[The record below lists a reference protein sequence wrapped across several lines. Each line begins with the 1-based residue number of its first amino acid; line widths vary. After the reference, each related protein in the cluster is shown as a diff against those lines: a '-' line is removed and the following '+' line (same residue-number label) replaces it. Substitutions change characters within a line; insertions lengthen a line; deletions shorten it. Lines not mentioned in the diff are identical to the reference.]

1 MKQKKLKV
9 AKRNHMVVLAITKTG
24 AGRHGKSNKALRK
37 LTKQLDIKSS
47 ICYNIH
53 IH

>member
-1 MKQKKLKV
+1 MSKKKLQLP
-9 AKRNHMVVLAITKTG
+9 KRNHMVVLAITKTG

-37 LTKQLDIKSS
+37 LEKQLDIKSD